1 MENIEIVANAVKAL
15 DDKKAEEIKVIRISE
30 LTVMADYFII
40 ANGTSNTHVRA
51 LAEEAE
57 YALSEAGVKPR
68 NIEGRSTGWI
78 LLDYGSVMIHVFTPK
93 DRDYYNLERLWQDG
107 EEIDISEFISE

>member
-107 EEIDISEFISE
+107 EELDISEFVSE

>member
-1 MENIEIVANAVKAL
+1 MDNTELVARAVKAL
-15 DDKKAEEIKVIRISE
+15 DEKKAEEIKVIKISE

-51 LAEEAE
+51 LAEEVE
-57 YALSEAGVKPR
+57 YALSQAGEQAR
-68 NIEGRSTGWI
+68 SIEGRATGWI
-78 LLDYGSVMIHVFTPK
+78 LLDYSSVMIHIFTPH

-107 EEIDISEFISE
+107 EEIDISDFISE

>member
-1 MENIEIVANAVKAL
+1 MDNKDIVSIAVKAL
-15 DDKKAEEIKVIRISE
+15 DNKKAEEIKVIKISE

-51 LAEEAE
+51 LAEEVE
-57 YALSEAGVKPR
+57 YALGEAGEKPR

-78 LLDYGSVMIHVFTPK
+78 LLDYGSVMVHVFTPR

-107 EEIDISEFISE
+107 EEIDISDFISE